1 MFCINCGKSIEPTA
15 AFCTHCGTH
24 QYAEPALAAPSA
36 PSAPAATVFPAY
48 VSPEAPSPSM
58 TAHAAAAPASGGKAA
73 LLAGA
78 VVLGLSTVGGLG
90 YWGWSS
96 NAKMADVEATQK
108 QAIEEVAR
116 KAADEEQRRI
126 AAERAVEAAENK
138 AAQAIM
144 DKQIAAEEA
153 QALAQTR

>member
-1 MFCINCGKSIEPTA
+1 
-15 AFCTHCGTH
+15 
-24 QYAEPALAAPSA
+24 
-36 PSAPAATVFPAY
+36 
-48 VSPEAPSPSM
+48 M

-78 VVLGLSTVGGLG
+78 VVLGLSAAGGLG
-90 YWGWSS
+90 YWGWST
-96 NAKMADVEATQK
+96 KMADVEATQK